1 MSLGSLL
8 GREKSPWGKRGKE
21 EEEEEEE
28 EEEKGGNATQPYSK
42 MPQDLCM
49 HKCLISEPR
58 TFPRGVHHSCLAR
71 TLQINEGK
79 LKLRLN

>member
-21 EEEEEEE
+21 EEEEE
-28 EEEKGGNATQPYSK
+28 KGREATQPYSK